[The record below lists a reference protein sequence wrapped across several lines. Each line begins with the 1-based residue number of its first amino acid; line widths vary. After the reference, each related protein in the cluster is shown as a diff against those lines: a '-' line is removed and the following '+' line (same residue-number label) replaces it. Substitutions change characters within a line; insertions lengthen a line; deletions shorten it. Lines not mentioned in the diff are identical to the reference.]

1 LLRLNLLRLSGNITL
16 KGSTKTL
23 LLTNNMK
30 TTKEIKELLIKA
42 EQGNTE
48 ALKEVIKD
56 TEEKL
61 NYIDELDKQRKNKA

>member
-1 LLRLNLLRLSGNITL
+1 
-16 KGSTKTL
+16 
-23 LLTNNMK
+23 MK
-30 TTKEIKELLIKA
+30 TTKEIKGLLIKA

>member
-1 LLRLNLLRLSGNITL
+1 MLRLNLLRLSGNITL